1 MAYFNNAF
9 RKTIVLSSY
18 EDPVPAL
25 PGPITALSSELTKG
39 QVSLYD
45 AKQWT
50 PMNVDPA
57 TATGC
62 QFIIAGGA
70 PYTNDRIG
78 PFHGGYTES
87 VKSKGIN
94 PKYVSKVWSSESNVA
109 QPFVLNIGT
118 TVYSLGK
125 EGCCPT
131 FLCGEQYHLRVDVK
145 GDAVLRMLNHQGYVE
160 VTADGGCCPDG
171 SITPVE
177 ASPYSIMKQW
187 AEGIWRN
194 AIVTGN
200 GPNFNGATTSPA
212 SERFNA
218 DPFIIPVIQFSTGA
232 GAGVPGAA
240 VDTLVYPPG
249 SFDGTA
255 GAALLL
261 LAQAVPGVTTVG
273 TWDTYT
279 DTWVS
284 GNGDCAGL
292 MLQTAYVDTDFGLCT
307 FQPSDHYNVEP
318 IRIYASQVD
327 LNGDPCEFE
336 GICIL
341 VECAGRQAQGLG
353 ETVARDFILSE
364 SYRQI
369 PFATDLRIREITQG
383 NEMLGTGDGQVDKNS
398 LYTRLMILHTVPRF
412 NNPSGVFDNDQY
424 LIEIVAKTDDKTA
437 SAGLNQL
444 KTDLFVL
451 LAAAGNDDCIDLVK
465 ESPETCLDPSVP
477 VTA

>member
-18 EDPVPAL
+18 EDPDPTPAT
-25 PGPITALSSELTKG
+25 ISALSGELTKG

-50 PMNVDPA
+50 PMDVAPA

-87 VKSKGIN
+87 IKSKGIN
-94 PKYVSKVWSSESNVA
+94 PKYISKVWDSASNAA
-109 QPFVLNIGT
+109 QPFVLNIGMT
-118 TVYSLGK
+118 AGNGK
-125 EGCCPT
+125 GLPECCPT

-145 GDAVLRMLNHQGYVE
+145 GEAVLRMLNHQGYVE

-212 SERFNA
+212 DMRFNA
-218 DPFIIPVIQFSTGA
+218 DPFIIPVIQFTTGV
-232 GAGVPGAA
+232 AGVPGVA
-240 VDTLVYPPG
+240 VDALIYPPG
-249 SFDGTA
+249 SFDGAA
-255 GAALLL
+255 GLLL
-261 LAQAVPGVTTVG
+261 KAAAQLVVG
-273 TWDTYT
+273 ALGIVNTWDKYT

-292 MLQTAYVDTDFGLCT
+292 MLQTAYVATDFGLCT
-307 FQPSDHYNVEP
+307 FEPSDHYNVEP

-336 GICIL
+336 GICIE
-341 VECAGRQAQGLG
+341 VECPGRQAQGLG

-383 NEMLGTGDGQVDKNS
+383 NEMLGTGDGQVDKNE

-424 LIEIVAKTDDKTA
+424 LIEIVAKTSDATA
-437 SAGLNQL
+437 IKGINQL
-444 KTDLFVL
+444 KTDLLVL
-451 LAAAGNDDCIDLVK
+451 LAAVGNDDCVELVK
-465 ESPETCLDPSVP
+465 ESADPCADPSVP